1 MTPIFILA
9 AGGGS
14 KLFPFDKVGTKC
26 LRPVANRP
34 ILLRLMETIRTCTDA
49 PIVVAVREE
58 WRGAVAKCCSGID
71 RAEVFVVEPNLGTAD
86 TLLALTEHYRPETC
100 AVFYGDTLM
109 RAESVASLLSAEA
122 PAVLTY
128 PSGEDPSQWICCRT
142 EQDRVV
148 AIGAHHR
155 GGSLTERPAAYL
167 LNSEITKRL
176 PQTLDHFPGMKVGE
190 GAPCERYL
198 EACLYDCLSEMTIA
212 AVRGEGCFFDVD
224 KPWQLM
230 EADAYFRHE
239 ACEALTEHVLAEGAS
254 IDPSA
259 QIEGF
264 VSLGKNS
271 RIGRNVLI
279 QGNVIVGDNTVI
291 ENGAMIMGEAMIG
304 DRTAIRNYCQ
314 IYGGSTIGNDCIVDH
329 GAEFLGGMILDKVYL
344 YHICEMY
351 GLLGTCTDI
360 GAGTVC
366 GTLRF
371 DDNDA
376 IQSVNGRRERRP
388 SIFANCAYLGDYSRT
403 GAGAI
408 LQPGVKIGAYSVIS
422 PGAVI
427 LSDVPHNTSVKLE
440 QKLSYGSWG
449 PERYG
454 W

>member
-9 AGGGS
+9 AGSGS
-14 KLFPFDKVGTKC
+14 KMFPFDKVGTKC
-26 LRPVANRP
+26 LRPVANQP
-34 ILLRLMETIRTCTDA
+34 ILLRLMETIRSCTDA
-49 PIVVAVREE
+49 PIVVAVRDA
-58 WRGAVAKCCSGID
+58 WRGSVAACCAKVAD
-71 RAEVFVVEPNLGTAD
+71 AEVFVVGENLGTAD
-86 TLLALTEHYRPETC
+86 TLLALTERYMPKTY

-109 RAESVASLLSAEA
+109 SSESVSALLSAA
-122 PAVLTY
+122 VPAILTY
-128 PSGEDPSQWICCRT
+128 PAGEDPSQWICCKT
-142 EQDRVV
+142 EQGCVT

-155 GGSLTERPAAYL
+155 GGSLTERPAAFL
-167 LNSEITKRL
+167 FDEEITKRL
-176 PQTLDHFPGMKVGE
+176 SQTPDYFPGMKVGE

-198 EACLYDCLSEMTIA
+198 EACLCSSLTELQIS
-212 AVRGEGCFFDVD
+212 AVEGSGYFFDID

-230 EADAYFRHE
+230 EADAFFRHM
-239 ACEALTEHVLAEGAS
+239 ACESLTENTLAEGAS
-254 IDPSA
+254 IDPTA
-259 QIEGF
+259 QMEGF

-329 GAEFLGGMILDKVYL
+329 GAEFLGGMIMDKVYL

-351 GLLGTCTDI
+351 GLLGSCSDI

-371 DDNDA
+371 DDNEVV
-376 IQSVNGRRERRP
+376 QTVNGRRERKP
-388 SIFANCAYLGDYSRT
+388 SMFANCAFLGDYSRT

-408 LQPGVKIGAYSVIS
+408 LQPGVKVGAYSVIS
-422 PGAVI
+422 PGAVVF
-427 LSDVPHNTSVKLE
+427 SDVPHNTSVKLE
-440 QKLSYGSWG
+440 QKLTYGSWG